1 MATAALQAP
10 SRRLPAS
17 VRVRRSLSFQGRITL
32 PLALY
37 TVFTLVPFYWIVL
50 FAFREKG
57 STNWSPFPLT
67 FDNFV
72 FVWKNVGYEYF
83 FWNSVL
89 VGALVTA
96 ATLLLALPAG
106 YAMARYRFAGKQG
119 VNLVLLCTQFVPGA
133 MLLIPLFQIFNSLG
147 LINNLL
153 SLAIADTVFHL
164 PLAVMFMTSFISKIP
179 FELEEAAMIDGC
191 SRFHAFR
198 LAVLP
203 VLGPAT
209 IAVGS
214 FSFIGAWNNFLFG
227 LMFIQSQERFTL
239 PVGLSYTMG
248 EFGVDFGVLAAGGL
262 VAALPVIVIF
272 AFIQKYLVQGLGA
285 GAVKG

>member
-1 MATAALQAP
+1 
-10 SRRLPAS
+10 
-17 VRVRRSLSFQGRITL
+17 
-32 PLALY
+32 
-37 TVFTLVPFYWIVL
+37 
-50 FAFREKG
+50 
-57 STNWSPFPLT
+57 
-67 FDNFV
+67 
-72 FVWKNVGYEYF
+72 
-83 FWNSVL
+83 
-89 VGALVTA
+89 
-96 ATLLLALPAG
+96 
-106 YAMARYRFAGKQG
+106 
-119 VNLVLLCTQFVPGA
+119 
-133 MLLIPLFQIFNSLG
+133 
-147 LINNLL
+147 
-153 SLAIADTVFHL
+153 
-164 PLAVMFMTSFISKIP
+164 
-179 FELEEAAMIDGC
+179 MIDGC

-227 LMFIQSQERFTL
+227 LMFISTQERFTL